1 MKELRKARSKRQRKI
16 SENNSS
22 KTKKK
27 QLRNNFAEQ
36 TKERDDV
43 IVKKELIFESQKA
56 NQELLKKKMND
67 YIKES

>member
-1 MKELRKARSKRQRKI
+1 
-16 SENNSS
+16 
-22 KTKKK
+22 
-27 QLRNNFAEQ
+27 
-36 TKERDDV
+36 V